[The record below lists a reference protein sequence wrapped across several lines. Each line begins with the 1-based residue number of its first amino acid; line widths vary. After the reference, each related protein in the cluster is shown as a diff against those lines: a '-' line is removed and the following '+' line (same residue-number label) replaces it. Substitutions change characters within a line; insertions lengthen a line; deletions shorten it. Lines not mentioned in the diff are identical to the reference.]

1 MSSVLVGIL
10 SETRLFSDGVSRMV
24 NADSSVQLIEADE
37 EALAD
42 QSSGDRP
49 NVVLLDGRQDN
60 VLTLCRRLCASG
72 LKIIVLAVAV
82 DGPLAADA
90 LIAGAR
96 GILYRSARMEDVVQ
110 AVAHVQ
116 KGLIWAPRHVVA
128 SAWTKCTEVTS
139 GEHIAGWRSLS
150 VREREVLRHAAAG
163 LGNKELADR
172 LAISEA
178 TVKAHLTRIFQKV
191 GCHSR
196 AELARPF
203 TGSRL
208 ATPILPPN
216 DHCDCSRDSPRVTL
230 TISTDSLTTI
240 R

>member
-1 MSSVLVGIL
+1 MSSLLVGIL
-10 SETRLFSDGVSRMV
+10 SEIRLFSDGVAHMLS
-24 NADSSVQLIEADE
+24 ADSSLRLIEADE

-42 QSSGDRP
+42 PASTERP
-49 NVVLLDGRQDN
+49 QVLLLDGRQEN
-60 VLTLCRRLCASG
+60 VLASCRRLRALG
-72 LKIIVLAVAV
+72 MTIIVLAVAE

-196 AELARPF
+196 AELAAAFHGIAPFDANPPAKRPL
-203 TGSRL
+203 RL
-208 ATPILPPN
+208 LA
-216 DHCDCSRDSPRVTL
+216 
-230 TISTDSLTTI
+230 
-240 R
+240 

>member
-60 VLTLCRRLCASG
+60 VLTVCRRLCAAG

-90 LIAGAR
+90 LIAGAC
-96 GILYRSARMEDVVQ
+96 GILYRSARTEDVVQ
-110 AVAHVQ
+110 AIAHVQ
-116 KGLIWAPRHVVA
+116 QGLLWAPRHVVA
-128 SAWTKCTEVTS
+128 AAWSKSATKAPD
-139 GEHIAGWRSLS
+139 GEHIAGWQSLS
-150 VREREVLRHAAAG
+150 AREREVLRHAAAG
-163 LGNKELADR
+163 FANKELADR

-178 TVKAHLTRIFQKV
+178 TVKAHLTHIFQKV

-196 AELARPF
+196 AELAAAYHGIAPSDADPPGKR
-203 TGSRL
+203 RL
-208 ATPILPPN
+208 RLLA
-216 DHCDCSRDSPRVTL
+216 
-230 TISTDSLTTI
+230 
-240 R
+240 